1 MRKRYTPLTEPEVQ
15 TLQEGYRNHPSHSV
29 RERCQCLL
37 LSHQGKNV
45 QELSKIFSVLPLTI
59 YMWFNRW
66 EEKGIVGILDQ
77 KGRGR
82 KAILNQEDHAL
93 IKEKLQANAQ
103 KLSLVREELK
113 VSLNKEF
120 SEKTLKRFLK
130 KLVNQSGDA
139 QMVKMA

>member
-1 MRKRYTPLTEPEVQ
+1 MQKRYIQLTMAEQEM
-15 TLQEGYRNHPSHSV
+15 LQEGYRNHPSHRV

-37 LSHQGKNV
+37 LSSQGKSV
-45 QELSKIFSVLPLTI
+45 PELTEIFSVLPLTI
-59 YMWFNRW
+59 YTWMNRW
-66 EEKGIVGILDQ
+66 EKDGIMGVLDQ

-82 KAILNQEDHAL
+82 KAILNQEDHTL

-103 KLSLVREELK
+103 KLSLVREELS

-130 KLVNQSGDA
+130 KLVSDG
-139 QMVKMA
+139 